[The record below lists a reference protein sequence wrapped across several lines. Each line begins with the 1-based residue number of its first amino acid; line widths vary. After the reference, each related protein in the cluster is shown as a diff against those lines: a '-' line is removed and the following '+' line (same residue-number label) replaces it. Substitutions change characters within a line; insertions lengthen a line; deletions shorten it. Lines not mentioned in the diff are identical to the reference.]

1 MRIELD
7 ARGLACPKPVIN
19 TKKELDNI
27 DQGAV
32 VVTVDNEIAKENIF
46 KLAKSMNYDASVLK
60 SEKDLICIEII
71 KGENVIIE
79 EKSQESLSDTCIFI
93 NSDKMGNG
101 NDELGHV
108 LMKGYIYTLTESKPY
123 PKSILFVNSGI
134 KLTTENEATIENLK
148 ILQDA
153 GVEILSCGTCL
164 DYYGLKD
171 DLCESDIVFKF
182 VKRFNCSITIMNKG
196 EHYFHTQEQLKFF
209 KQWVDESIHKII

>member
-27 DQGAV
+27 NQGVV
-32 VVTVDNEIAKENIF
+32 VVTVDNEMAKENIL
-46 KLAKSMNYDASVLK
+46 KLAKSMNHEANVLK

-93 NSDKMGNG
+93 SSDKIGNG

-123 PKSILFVNSGI
+123 PKSILFVNSAI
-134 KLTTENEATIENLK
+134 KLTTENEATVENLK
-148 ILQDA
+148 LLQDA

-171 DLCESDIVFKF
+171 DLKVGTVTNMYTIVETMNNSAKTI
-182 VKRFNCSITIMNKG
+182 SI
-196 EHYFHTQEQLKFF
+196 
-209 KQWVDESIHKII
+209 

>member
-19 TKKELDNI
+19 TKKKLDSI
-27 DQGAV
+27 EQGV
-32 VVTVDNEIAKENIF
+32 VEVTVDNEIAKENIL
-46 KLAKSMNYDASVLK
+46 KLAKSNNFEANVLK
-60 SEKDLICIEII
+60 TEKDSICIEII

-93 NSDKMGNG
+93 NSDKIGSG

-123 PKSILFVNSGI
+123 PKSVLFVNSAV

-164 DYYGLKD
+164 DYYGLKEE
-171 DLCESDIVFKF
+171 LKVGAVTNMYTIVESMNNSSKTI
-182 VKRFNCSITIMNKG
+182 SI
-196 EHYFHTQEQLKFF
+196 
-209 KQWVDESIHKII
+209 